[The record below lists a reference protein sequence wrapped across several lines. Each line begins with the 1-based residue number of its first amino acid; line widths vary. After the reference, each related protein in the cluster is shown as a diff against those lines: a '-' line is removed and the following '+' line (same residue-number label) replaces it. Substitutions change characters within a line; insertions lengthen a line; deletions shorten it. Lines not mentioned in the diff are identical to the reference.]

1 MQASVPLV
9 IMQQG
14 RGSRLL
20 VLRSIL
26 RMPIGKLQIVPLGGL
41 GEFGMNCMAVRWG
54 DDIIVIDAGLMFPE
68 AELLGVDIVVPDIS
82 YLLENRQKV
91 RGIVL
96 THGHEDHIGALPW
109 VLSELNVPVYGTE
122 FTLAYVED
130 KLEEHGLLDDADL
143 HEIRPNERF
152 KLGPFTVHPIQVT
165 HSLVDCVA
173 LAIHTPLGVIIHTG
187 DFKVDPT
194 PTDNRLFDL
203 HAFAEYGKTGVLAL
217 FQDSTNVE
225 RKGYTPSERAVRRKF
240 DEVFAHTKRRL
251 FISCFSSS
259 IHRIKL
265 AVELAWQHGRK
276 VAFAGRSMNNSAEI
290 AEDLGYIEIP
300 EGLLIH
306 PGEMKNFPPEK
317 VCVLISGTQGEP
329 MSALSRAAVDNHK
342 HAKIEKGDTV
352 MLSSRIIPGNEKAI
366 YRMIDHLFRREAYV
380 IYDDGS
386 YPPVHVSGHASQ
398 DELKLI
404 INLVKPKYFIPIHGE
419 YRQLKLHAEMAS
431 AMHGSVGKAILIESG
446 DVLEFDELGA
456 RKAGRVNIGRVCID
470 SGSRTDVVEDLVV
483 KDRRHLSEDGIV
495 LPIIAIHKLTGK
507 VETTPEIVTRGFSPG
522 EDGFAEGA
530 CQIVMQT
537 LEQSSD
543 EEKTDYGVIKEKI
556 RTDLKRY
563 ISRQT
568 QKRPLI
574 MPVILEI

>member
-1 MQASVPLV
+1 
-9 IMQQG
+9 
-14 RGSRLL
+14 
-20 VLRSIL
+20 
-26 RMPIGKLQIVPLGGL
+26 MPTGKLHIVPLGGL

-82 YLLENRQKV
+82 YLIENRHRV

-109 VLSELNVPVYGTE
+109 VLSELNVPVWGTE

-130 KLEEHGLLDDADL
+130 KLEEHGLLDEADL
-143 HEIRPNERF
+143 REIRPNESF
-152 KLGPFTVHPIQVT
+152 KIGPFTVHPIQVT

-173 LAIHTPLGVIIHTG
+173 LAIHTPLGVIVHTG

-225 RKGYTPSERAVRRKF
+225 RKGYTPSERTVRRKF
-240 DEVFAHTKRRL
+240 DEVFAHTRRRL

-265 AVELAWQHGRK
+265 AVEMAWQHGRK
-276 VAFAGRSMNNSAEI
+276 VAFAGRSMNSSAEI

-306 PGEMKNFPPEK
+306 PGEIKNFAPEK
-317 VCVLISGTQGEP
+317 VCVMISGTQGEP

-366 YRMIDHLFRREAYV
+366 YRMIDHLFRREAHV

-386 YPPVHVSGHASQ
+386 SPPVHVSGHASQ
-398 DELKLI
+398 EELKLI

-419 YRQLKLHAEMAS
+419 YRQLKLHAEMAG
-431 AMHGSVGKAILIESG
+431 AMHGSVGNVMLIESG
-446 DVLEFDELGA
+446 DILEFDDMGA
-456 RKAGRVNIGRVCID
+456 RKAGRVNVGRVCID
-470 SGSRTDVVEDLVV
+470 SGSRTDVVEDLVI

-495 LPIIAIHKLTGK
+495 LPIIAINKLTGR
-507 VETTPEIVTRGFSPG
+507 VETSPEIVTRGFSPG
-522 EDGFAEGA
+522 EDGFVEGA
-530 CQIVMQT
+530 REIVMQT
-537 LEQSSD
+537 LESSSS
-543 EEKTDYGVIKEKI
+543 EETTDYGLIKEKI
-556 RTDLKRY
+556 RADLKRY
-563 ISRQT
+563 VSKQT

>member
-1 MQASVPLV
+1 M
-9 IMQQG
+9 
-14 RGSRLL
+14 
-20 VLRSIL
+20 
-26 RMPIGKLQIVPLGGL
+26 PLGGL
-41 GEFGMNCMAVRWG
+41 GEFGMNCMALRWG

-82 YLLENRQKV
+82 YLIENRKYV
-91 RGIVL
+91 RAIVL

-109 VLSELNVPVYGTE
+109 MLSELNVPVWGTE

-130 KLEEHGLLDDADL
+130 KLDEHGLLDQADL
-143 HEIRPNERF
+143 REIRSGESF
-152 KLGPFTVHPIQVT
+152 KIGAFAVHPIQVT

-173 LAIHTPLGVIIHTG
+173 LAIHTPLGVLLHTG

-203 HAFAEYGKTGVLAL
+203 HAFAEYGKEGVLAL

-240 DEVFAHTKRRL
+240 DEVFARTERRL

-265 AVELAWQHGRK
+265 AVELAWEHGRN
-276 VAFAGRSMNNSAEI
+276 VSFIGRSMVSSAEI
-290 AEDLGYIEIP
+290 AEDLGYMEIP
-300 EGLLIH
+300 QGLLIS
-306 PGEMKNFPPEK
+306 PGEMKNAPPEK

-342 HAKIEKGDTV
+342 HARIEKGDTV
-352 MLSSRIIPGNEKAI
+352 VLSSRIIPGNEKAI
-366 YRMIDHLFRREAYV
+366 YRMVDHLFRRQAHV
-380 IYDDGS
+380 IYEDGS
-386 YPPVHVSGHASQ
+386 SPPVHVSGHASQ
-398 DELKLI
+398 EELKLI
-404 INLVKPKYFIPIHGE
+404 LNLVKPRYFIPIHGE
-419 YRQLKLHAEMAS
+419 YRQLALHAELAA
-431 AMHGSVGKAILIESG
+431 AMRGSVGNVMLIESG
-446 DVLEFDELGA
+446 DILEFDELGA
-456 RKAGRVNIGRVCID
+456 RKAGRVNAGRICID
-470 SGSRTDVVEDLVV
+470 SGSRGDVVEDLVI

-495 LPIIAIHKLTGK
+495 LPILAINKLSGR
-507 VETTPEIVTRGFSPG
+507 VETSPEIVTRGFAPG

-530 CQIVMQT
+530 RQLVMQT
-537 LEQSSD
+537 LEASSE
-543 EEKTDYGVIKEKI
+543 EEKADYGVIKEKI
-556 RTDLKRY
+556 RADLKRY
-563 ISRQT
+563 ISKQT